1 MCQWSRWH
9 TIICGALEREKK
21 ICPWKS
27 SGYTTGVH
35 PFLSQKHSLLYTECC
50 DLDHSPRVLCY
61 RVSPFPF
68 LQLQY
73 LQAWMLPCTTTTT
86 TTCVS
91 SQTLRVQYPTQHI
104 LEYWIGNP
112 LPLPEKQHSV
122 LLLCTFKKHTY
133 SWCTLQSANYTL
145 PANYA
150 VIQSNNIKC
159 ESTTTT
165 RVKTFLRE

>member
-1 MCQWSRWH
+1 MPPPPKKATKINCQKLVNCWLLFCVSMVTMTQGYIH
-9 TIICGALEREKK
+9 TIICEALEREKK

-86 TTCVS
+86 TCVS

-104 LEYWIGNP
+104 LEYWIVGNP

-122 LLLCTFKKHTY
+122 LLLCTFKKHT
-133 SWCTLQSANYTL
+133 
-145 PANYA
+145 
-150 VIQSNNIKC
+150 
-159 ESTTTT
+159 
-165 RVKTFLRE
+165 